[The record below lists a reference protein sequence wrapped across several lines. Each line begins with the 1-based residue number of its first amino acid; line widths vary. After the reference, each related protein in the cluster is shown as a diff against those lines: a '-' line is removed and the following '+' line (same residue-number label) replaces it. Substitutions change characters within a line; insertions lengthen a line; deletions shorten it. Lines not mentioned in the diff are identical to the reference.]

1 MLVMRPYTP
10 VQRASNTRLTAA
22 VLGAAVLLAGCS
34 TGSSG
39 SDEGQST
46 GEVAPNIVQPGAP
59 GEASRT
65 LSVEELAELEGT
77 EHGDVD
83 VAFMQGMIHHHAQAL
98 KMTAL
103 VPERSASAKVELL
116 AKRIDVSQEGEIE
129 LMSDWLKERGE
140 SAPELHRIHGHAHG
154 GGQVLMPGMLSEPE
168 LEQLAAASGKE
179 FDRFFLEFM
188 IRHHEGALTMVEQL
202 YAAGGGLESSADA
215 FARHVDS
222 DQLIEIARMR
232 EMLAQR
238 AKR

>member
-1 MLVMRPYTP
+1 MLVMRPYTSVP
-10 VQRASNTRLTAA
+10 HASNTRRAA
-22 VLGAAVLLAGCS
+22 AALGAALVLAGCS
-34 TGSSG
+34 TGSSD

-65 LSVEELAELEGT
+65 LSVEELAELAGT

-98 KMTAL
+98 RMTAL
-103 VPERSASAKVELL
+103 VPERGTSAKVELL

-154 GGQVLMPGMLSEPE
+154 DGQVLMPGMLREQE
-168 LEQLAAASGKE
+168 LEQLAAASGEE
-179 FDRFFLEFM
+179 FDRLFLEFM

-202 YAAGGGLESSADA
+202 YAADGGLESSVDA

-232 EMLAQR
+232 ELLAQR